1 MRITSLLGCFVLGTL
16 AACAAA
22 HAADFEITGITGNG
36 ELTWDD
42 TNTNGTYTV
51 QWSPSLAQTNWSS
64 DWSALTQIAATGG
77 TIRARIPMFFRVIH
91 RPRQSQSANM
101 RLVSG
106 GGQPQG
112 PQYDFYVAKNEVST
126 DEFCGFLN
134 DAQANPGNAR
144 GSNMYFS
151 DQGDVFMDSAMAS
164 WEIMFKITE
173 SRLLYNSTAA
183 IGTRYTV
190 NTDYLGHPITGVSW
204 YGAVKY
210 CNWLTVEEGRGLT
223 ARCYTEGTEYTNWQ
237 PAHLT
242 YAQWNDG
249 FTDSERLQW
258 VQNYAG
264 FRLPMDQGNT
274 SANYYN
280 EFFKSASWSC
290 TSNVLYGF
298 GRSTINGQDANYNGS
313 GDPYEP
319 YTFETTPVGYYDGS
333 NHGGAFQTRS
343 NANYYGI
350 FDLAGNVQEWQNDF
364 WMDGQIYRWL
374 RGGCWTDNSGNLSN
388 TQTPNH
394 SDPTWCYRTV
404 GFRVV
409 SSQP

>member
-1 MRITSLLGCFVLGTL
+1 
-16 AACAAA
+16 
-22 HAADFEITGITGNG
+22 
-36 ELTWDD
+36 
-42 TNTNGTYTV
+42 
-51 QWSPSLAQTNWSS
+51 
-64 DWSALTQIAATGG
+64 
-77 TIRARIPMFFRVIH
+77 
-91 RPRQSQSANM
+91 
-101 RLVSG
+101 
-106 GGQPQG
+106 
-112 PQYDFYVAKNEVST
+112 
-126 DEFCGFLN
+126 
-134 DAQANPGNAR
+134 
-144 GSNMYFS
+144 
-151 DQGDVFMDSAMAS
+151 MDSALAS

-173 SRLLYNSTAA
+173 SRLLYNNTAP

-190 NTDYLGHPITGVSW
+190 NTDYLGHPITGISW

-210 CNWLTVEEGRGLT
+210 CNWLTIEEGRGLA
-223 ARCYTEGTEYTNWQ
+223 ARCYTEGTEYTSWH

-280 EFFKSASWSC
+280 EFFKAASWSG
-290 TSNVLYGF
+290 TSSVLYGF
-298 GRSTINGQDANYNGS
+298 GGGNISGQDANYNGS

-333 NHGGAFQTRS
+333 NHGGSFQTRS
-343 NANYYGI
+343 NANQYGI
-350 FDLAGNVQEWQNDF
+350 FDLSGNVFEWQNDF
-364 WMDGQIYRWL
+364 WMDGQVYRFV
-374 RGGCWTDNSGNLSN
+374 RGGGWVDNSGDLAN
-388 TQTPNH
+388 TQSPDYP
-394 SDPTWCYRTV
+394 DPTWCYRAL

>member
-1 MRITSLLGCFVLGTL
+1 MVLAGRFVLAALGTVT
-16 AACAAA
+16 ASR
-22 HAADFEITGITGNG
+22 AADYEITGITENG
-36 ELTWDD
+36 ELTWND

-51 QWSPSLAQTNWSS
+51 QWCPSLTETNWKT
-64 DWSALTQIAATGG
+64 DWSGLTQIAATGG

-91 RPRQSQSANM
+91 RPRQSQSAKM

-112 PQYDFYVAKNEVST
+112 PQYDFYVAQNEVST
-126 DEFCGFLN
+126 EEFCAFLN
-134 DAQANPGNAR
+134 DAQANSGNPR

-164 WEIMFKITE
+164 WEIMFNITE
-173 SRLLYNSTAA
+173 SRLLYNNSAA
-183 IGTRYTV
+183 IGSRYTV

-204 YGAVKY
+204 YGAAKY
-210 CNWLTVEEGRGLT
+210 CNWLTIQEGRSMS
-223 ARCYTEGTEYTNWQ
+223 ARCYSEGTEYTNWH
-237 PAHLT
+237 PAHLSDS
-242 YAQWNDG
+242 QWNDG

-274 SANYYN
+274 SANYFN
-280 EFFKSASWSC
+280 EFFKAASWSG

-298 GRSTINGQDANYNGS
+298 GRNSINGQDANFNGS

-319 YTFETTPVGYYDGS
+319 YTFETTPVGYFDGS
-333 NHGGAFQTRS
+333 IYGGTFQTGS
-343 NANYYGI
+343 NANQYGI
-350 FDLAGNVQEWQNDF
+350 FDLSGNVMEWQNDC
-364 WMDGQIYRWL
+364 WLGGQVYRL
-374 RGGCWTDNSGNLSN
+374 IRGGAWEDNSGDLAN
-388 TQTPNH
+388 TRPPIYP
-394 SDPTWCYRTV
+394 DPTRCYRAL
-404 GFRVV
+404 GFRVA